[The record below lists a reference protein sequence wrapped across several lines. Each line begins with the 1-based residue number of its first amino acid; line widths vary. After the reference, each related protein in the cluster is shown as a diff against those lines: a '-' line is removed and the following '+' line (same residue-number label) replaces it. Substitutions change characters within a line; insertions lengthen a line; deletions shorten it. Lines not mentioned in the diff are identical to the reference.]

1 MVVRKIVKID
11 ETLCT
16 GCGKCIPKCAEGALQ
31 IVDGKARILED
42 VYCDGLGACIG
53 HCPQGAIAI
62 EEREAEDFAGAIDI
76 HFAELQEER
85 SERSFK
91 PQWPVQL
98 NLAPFEAAFYEGA
111 NLLIAADCVPVAYP
125 AFHDAFMLG
134 KRVMIGCPKF
144 DDAQTYIQKFTDIFA
159 TAGIKSVTVVT
170 MEVPCCQGL
179 PVIVRKGMELAGK
192 KIPME
197 QIIISTRG
205 EVLRKQKLAA

>member
-85 SERSFK
+85 SEKPFK

-125 AFHDAFMLG
+125 AFHDAFVPG

-144 DDAQTYIQKFTDIFA
+144 DDVQGYAEKLSEILKRNKVA
-159 TAGIKSVTVVT
+159 SVTVAY
-170 MEVPCCQGL
+170 MEVPCCKGL
-179 PVIVRKGMELAGK
+179 EWVVDKAVEDSGRKIPVIRCEITVDGK
-192 KIPME
+192 V
-197 QIIISTRG
+197 TTT
-205 EVLRKQKLAA
+205 